1 MHTHVSACFLLH
13 AGPDGVTNSPALLS
27 EFQQTKLS
35 TNRKKKSSEVLIQS
49 LQQGD
54 VGCRAR
60 ASMQKGVL
68 GCLSSLAGFR
78 NAVTMVT
85 IGRWVTALPKAK
97 TYRREVSFQKD
108 RAYKRWVF

>member
-1 MHTHVSACFLLH
+1 
-13 AGPDGVTNSPALLS
+13 
-27 EFQQTKLS
+27 
-35 TNRKKKSSEVLIQS
+35 
-49 LQQGD
+49 
-54 VGCRAR
+54 
-60 ASMQKGVL
+60 MQKGVL